1 MTKIISLIA
10 VLAICIS
17 VNAGEFERKVE
28 GFSTITIIGNYK
40 AKLIK
45 SDEEKVVVTNN
56 DEEVE
61 DDAILAEVKKGELKI
76 RIKNDIFKIRDI
88 MVVVYF
94 KDVNEIK
101 AKKGCLLTCEDMIE
115 TENLSLYAG
124 NGGKVRVH
132 GTCETAELMISGGG
146 NINFSGSAASAEYKI
161 TTGGTIDA
169 INAEV
174 KDLTCKVSAGGDI
187 RCKAS
192 EKMFNQVT
200 TGGTINYKFSGD
212 KAAYEEKISLG
223 GTIKKIKE

>member
-1 MTKIISLIA
+1 MTKLFSL
-10 VLAICIS
+10 LALVATCFT

-28 GFSTITIIGNYK
+28 GFTTITIIGNYK

-61 DDAILAEVKKGELKI
+61 DDDILAEVKGGELKI

-88 MVVVYF
+88 EVIVYF
-94 KDVNEIK
+94 KEINEVK
-101 AKKGCLLTCEDMIE
+101 SKKGCLVACDDLIE
-115 TENLSLYAG
+115 TKNLSLYAG

-132 GTCETAELMISGGG
+132 SNCESAELMISGGG
-146 NINFSGSAASAEYKI
+146 SINFSGSANSAEYKI

-169 INAEV
+169 VNAEV
-174 KDLTCKVSAGGDI
+174 KELTCKISAGGDI
-187 RCKAS
+187 RCQAT

-200 TGGTINYKFSGD
+200 TGGTINYKFSGEES
-212 KAAYEEKISLG
+212 AYEEKISLG
-223 GTIKKIKE
+223 GTIQKIK